1 MRTIFGWMAVAALC
15 ASVAHGADP
24 YGLTE
29 GPVELKSVST
39 MAFGPGGILLVGDST
54 SGAIW
59 AIATGDRSGEPEKA
73 AVNVENLGAKLGE
86 KLGVA
91 AADVTVA
98 DVAVNPISGNVYV
111 AASAKGK
118 GAALVRIDSKGALDV
133 IELNKIAHSK
143 AVLSKP
149 TPPPPADAPKGK
161 GGGGAGMTDLAYVDG
176 QIIVSGGA
184 GTLRTLAFP
193 FTEVQDGSGLEI
205 FHGAHGKTEENVAI
219 RTFVP
224 IMIDGKPNVLAGFT
238 CTPLVR
244 FPVKGISP
252 GQKLKGTTVAEL
264 GNRNRPLDMIHY
276 KKDGADYLLLANSA
290 RGVMKI
296 STEDIGRDEGITKQT
311 GIAGQKY
318 DTIAEL
324 AGAVQLDKLNDTHAV
339 VLVANESGQLNLK
352 TVALP

>member
-1 MRTIFGWMAVAALC
+1 MRTIWGWMALAALGV
-15 ASVAHGADP
+15 SVAHGADP

-39 MAFGPGGILLVGDST
+39 MAFGPGGILLVGDSS

-98 DVAVNPISGNVYV
+98 DVAVNPLSGNVYV
-111 AASAKGK
+111 AATAKGK
-118 GAALVRIDSKGALDV
+118 GNSLVRIDSKGALGV
-133 IELNKIAHSK
+133 LELNKIAHSK
-143 AVLSKP
+143 ASIGKP
-149 TPPPPADAPKGK
+149 TPPPADAPKGK
-161 GGGGAGMTDLAYVDG
+161 GGPTAAMTDLAYVDG
-176 QIIVSGGA
+176 QIIVSGGS

-193 FTEVQDGSGLEI
+193 FADVADGSGLEI

-276 KKDGADYLLLANSA
+276 KKNGADYLLLANSA

-296 STEDIGRDEGITKQT
+296 STEDIGREEGITKQT

-339 VLVANESGQLNLK
+339 VLLSNESGQLNLK